1 MSPSAKKTPAPPSEP
16 AASGEE
22 LGTFTAYLRR
32 PKSLREGLM
41 AQFFGENGPDADVI
55 TTFHLAKF
63 LDSKVQLHIWG
74 VKDSLGRSLMKHGK
88 AAPLPGFHAVIHRPA
103 STRDGLVA
111 QFFAPNGDD
120 ADQCALLNQTR
131 WLDALVLVQV
141 TRGDAAEAAKAP
153 EDDIESASRRLM
165 PFERV
170 ALKKQQRRAHEAWK
184 HLVLSGFFNRESLW
198 RALGGE
204 NAYIAWLQQ
213 QPCCHPGGEPCK
225 GQPVAAFRFEGT
237 SVRYPM
243 VPLCEHHIDLW
254 ELGEAVLP
262 EGFGTELVFLENEQ
276 RVQVQRF
283 AQAALREVLGIPA
296 DMDPTPSSIYRFAL
310 DNGLQAMLPQGF
322 TAFFESGS
330 AGT

>member
-1 MSPSAKKTPAPPSEP
+1 MSLQATEPQPDASAQA
-16 AASGEE
+16 GEE

-32 PKSLREGLM
+32 PKSMREGLM

-63 LDSKVQLHIWG
+63 LDGRVRLHIWG
-74 VKDSLGRSLMKHGK
+74 VKDSLGRSLMKNGK
-88 AAPLPGFHAVIHRPA
+88 PVELPGFHAIIHRPA

-111 QFFAPNGDD
+111 QFFAPNGED

-141 TRGDAAEAAKAP
+141 TRGEAARVATP
-153 EDDIESASRRLM
+153 EDDIEAASRRLM
-165 PFERV
+165 PFERL
-170 ALKKQQRRAHEAWK
+170 ALKKQQRLAHEAWK
-184 HLVLSGFFNRESLW
+184 HLVLAGFFNKESLW
-198 RALGGE
+198 QALGGE
-204 NAYIAWLQQ
+204 AAWVAWLGRQR
-213 QPCCHPGGEPCK
+213 CCHPGPEPCP
-225 GQPVAAFRFEGT
+225 GQPVGVFRFSGT

-243 VPLCEHHIDLW
+243 VPLCERHIDLW

-262 EGFGTELVFLENEQ
+262 EGYGTPLVFLENEQ

-283 AQAALREVLGIPA
+283 AQETLRAALGVPA
-296 DMDPTPSSIYRFAL
+296 DMDPTPSGVYRFAL
-310 DNGLQAMLPQGF
+310 EHNIHTLLPSGF

-330 AGT
+330 AT